1 MTARKLRSTNSAS
14 CFDDISS
21 CAISLWASLLASL
34 WASLRL
40 CPLPVLP
47 VHLKSVNVFD
57 SDELT
62 VTRIQGPDDLFDV
75 RGQLLRKTNPLR
87 SKILIF
93 STIYR
98 QFDFSDRDWMALK
111 AQELDELLRH
121 LFEACPTLDELDSR
135 LHRTARNLDGVDEN
149 LNAADLLVRCLTRF
163 YVEAVG
169 DHRPE
174 AHPNHRPD
182 DSSQELAAE
191 FESPPDN
198 IGFGHH
204 ITDSPALQMDSQRA
218 SEPGVEDDESEN
230 SLFFDMTF
238 NTAANS
244 PVSPAKSPVPTA
256 PHQAQQPATS
266 SPRLS
271 DRLLQHLATT
281 DEVQDLIRRS
291 SKDLTEAIA
300 QSITDLEMNLEAT
313 CAHIDPQE
321 QLRIKHEAVS
331 SLLNDVRLNL
341 NRIGGVLE
349 HPVPPNTPT
358 AGPANHELQQQASQG
373 TPRAIARWLIQRHRA
388 SGINL
393 LATQKGRCLHVVLD
407 LASLNPSTEHD
418 PHRLGTQMYE
428 SILELKLSSADRLK
442 VHGREPGQKRPS
454 WTRSFLL

>member
-1 MTARKLRSTNSAS
+1 M
-14 CFDDISS
+14 
-21 CAISLWASLLASL
+21 
-34 WASLRL
+34 
-40 CPLPVLP
+40 
-47 VHLKSVNVFD
+47 FD

-111 AQELDELLRH
+111 AQELDELLRN
-121 LFEACPTLDELDSR
+121 LFEACPTLDELDTR
-135 LHRTARNLDGVDEN
+135 LHRTARNLDGVEEN

-163 YVEAVG
+163 YVQAVG
-169 DHRPE
+169 DRSQE
-174 AHPNHRPD
+174 SSQG
-182 DSSQELAAE
+182 SSQESSQDLVAE
-191 FESPPDN
+191 FESPPED
-198 IGFGHH
+198 IGFGNH
-204 ITDSPALQMDSQRA
+204 ITDSPALQMDSERA
-218 SEPGVEDDESEN
+218 SEPDLEDDESDN
-230 SLFFDMTF
+230 SLFFGMTF
-238 NTAANS
+238 NRAANP
-244 PVSPAKSPVPTA
+244 PVSPAQEPEPVLPAA
-256 PHQAQQPATS
+256 PNPAYSPATS

-349 HPVPPNTPT
+349 HPVPPTPPSQSAT
-358 AGPANHELQQQASQG
+358 PANAELQQQASLG

>member
-1 MTARKLRSTNSAS
+1 M
-14 CFDDISS
+14 
-21 CAISLWASLLASL
+21 
-34 WASLRL
+34 
-40 CPLPVLP
+40 
-47 VHLKSVNVFD
+47 FD

-62 VTRIQGPDDLFDV
+62 VTRIQGPDDLFDL

-111 AQELDELLRH
+111 AQELDELLRN

-135 LHRTARNLDGVDEN
+135 LHRTARNLDGMEEN
-149 LNAADLLVRCLTRF
+149 LNAADLLVRCFTHF
-163 YVEAVG
+163 YVQPLG
-169 DHRPE
+169 D
-174 AHPNHRPD
+174 RPD
-182 DSSQELAAE
+182 ESSQELAAE
-191 FESPPDN
+191 FESSPDN
-198 IGFGHH
+198 LGFGHH
-204 ITDSPALQMDSQRA
+204 ITDSPALQMDSEPSTA

-244 PVSPAKSPVPTA
+244 PVSPAESPAPTA
-256 PHQAQQPATS
+256 ANQGQQPATS

-349 HPVPPNTPT
+349 HPVPSSQS
-358 AGPANHELQQQASQG
+358 AEPAHQELQHQASQG

-393 LATQKGRCLHVVLD
+393 LATQKGRCLHIVLD
-407 LASLNPSTEHD
+407 LASLNPSTDHD
-418 PHRLGTQMYE
+418 PHRLGAQMYE

>member
-1 MTARKLRSTNSAS
+1 M
-14 CFDDISS
+14 
-21 CAISLWASLLASL
+21 
-34 WASLRL
+34 
-40 CPLPVLP
+40 
-47 VHLKSVNVFD
+47 FD

-62 VTRIQGPDDLFDV
+62 VTRIQGPDDLFDL

-98 QFDFSDRDWMALK
+98 QFDFSDRDWTALK
-111 AQELDELLRH
+111 SQELDELLRN
-121 LFEACPTLDELDSR
+121 LFDACPTLDELDSR
-135 LHRTARNLDGVDEN
+135 LHRTARNLDGIEEN
-149 LNAADLLVRCLTRF
+149 LNAADLLVRCFTSF
-163 YVEAVG
+163 YVQPAG
-169 DHRPE
+169 DRHDE
-174 AHPNHRPD
+174 N
-182 DSSQELAAE
+182 SQNLVAE
-191 FESPPDN
+191 FESPPED
-198 IGFGHH
+198 IGFGSH
-204 ITDSPALQMDSQRA
+204 ITDSPALQMDSDRA
-218 SEPGVEDDESEN
+218 SEPEVEDDESDN
-230 SLFFDMTF
+230 SLFFGMTF
-238 NTAANS
+238 NTAANM
-244 PVSPAKSPVPTA
+244 PVSPAEEPAAASSNPA
-256 PHQAQQPATS
+256 NQPATS

-349 HPVPPNTPT
+349 HPITPSSNSQSE
-358 AGPANHELQQQASQG
+358 PVNSDLQQQASLG

-393 LATQKGRCLHVVLD
+393 LATQKGRCLHIVLD
-407 LASLNPSTEHD
+407 LASLNPSTDHD